1 MEPFRFRPRLEGMED
16 RAVPAVSPIDV
27 LGAAAQ
33 TRFAEDTLRG
43 LFQHLSEPM
52 NVYEKPFWS
61 SFLPDLMAQSQRSS
75 GILAEFTADLQAQLG
90 SNHTAAVALAP
101 WVMQTASLKAQADTN
116 AGYAALYA
124 IGFGVPQSTLIPPP
138 PAPSPPAPPT
148 PDNGTPPVPPPVTP
162 PTSDDSG
169 MSNTLP
175 PLDSPNW
182 VDQGGGLKTWDVT
195 TGVGTALQNG
205 DSFTAQYTGWLTDGT
220 VFDSSRVSLNPNAP
234 NKGQPVSFNTSQV
247 VMGFAQGVIGMK
259 PGGIRRIIIP
269 PNLGYGNNPPAG
281 SKIPPGATLVFEVKL
296 VSVTP
301 ASPAA

>member
-33 TRFAEDTLRG
+33 THFAEDTLRG

-75 GILAEFTADLQAQLG
+75 AILAEFTADLQAQLG
-90 SNHTAAVALAP
+90 SNQTAAAALAP
-101 WVMQTASLKAQADTN
+101 WVMQTAALKAQADTN

-124 IGFGVPQSTLIPPP
+124 IGFGVPQTTLFPPP

-148 PDNGTPPVPPPVTP
+148 PDNGTPPVTP

-169 MSNTLP
+169 MSNTI
-175 PLDSPNW
+175 PNLTSGFTTQSG
-182 VDQGGGLKTWDVT
+182 VQIKDVT

-205 DSFTAQYTGWLTDGT
+205 DTFTAQYTGWLTDGT
-220 VFDSSRVSLNPNAP
+220 VFDSSRLSLNPNAP
-234 NKGQPVSFNTSQV
+234 QKGQPVQFNTAQV
-247 VMGFAQGVIGMK
+247 VPGFAQGVIGMK
-259 PGGIRRIIIP
+259 PGGIRQIIIP
-269 PNLGYGNNPPAG
+269 PELGYGNNPPPG

-301 ASPAA
+301 ASPTA